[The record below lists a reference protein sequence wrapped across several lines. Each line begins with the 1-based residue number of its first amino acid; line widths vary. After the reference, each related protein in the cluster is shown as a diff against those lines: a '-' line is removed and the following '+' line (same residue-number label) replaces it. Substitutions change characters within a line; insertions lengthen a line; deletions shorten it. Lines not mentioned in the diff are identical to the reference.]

1 MAVPSTESPVRVL
14 LLDIEGTISPLD
26 FFSQTLVPFA
36 RRRLEGFLSLRGRE
50 LAVRDDMDGLR
61 GQHGADVAANLEPP
75 AWLAAPPDPTL
86 SSALR
91 YINWLM
97 DRDTR
102 CAALKSLQGKIW
114 RDAFKMGELRGQV
127 YPDVP
132 PALARWM
139 QSGMLICI
147 FSSVSVIAQRLLFST
162 ATAGNL
168 TGFIHANFD
177 LTMGAKDDSQS
188 YARIAGSLTLPPR
201 QILFISAVNEEL
213 DAASHTGM
221 HTALCLR
228 MQDSQGSVGKHAV
241 IPSLDGLFPDR

>member
-1 MAVPSTESPVRVL
+1 MASRAS
-14 LLDIEGTISPLD
+14 G
-26 FFSQTLVPFA
+26 
-36 RRRLEGFLSLRGRE
+36 
-50 LAVRDDMDGLR
+50 
-61 GQHGADVAANLEPP
+61 
-75 AWLAAPPDPTL
+75 PDPL
-86 SSALR
+86 LGAPIHQLVDGPR
-91 YINWLM
+91 
-97 DRDTR
+97 TR

-201 QILFISAVNEEL
+201 QILFISAVNEQL